1 MTTRAVPNR
10 AMKEALRFL
19 YPALMRLAA
28 VFAKDRNG
36 QKKKTA
42 EEIRKDFDSYCMGI
56 IESAVPK
63 DNVYVEELSYQVKTI
78 SKEKVK
84 LDDFQ
89 NSKYVG
95 SVFKKKLPFLSI
107 NK

>member
-36 QKKKTA
+36 QKKKKRLKKSEKILILIA
-42 EEIRKDFDSYCMGI
+42 W
-56 IESAVPK
+56 
-63 DNVYVEELSYQVKTI
+63 EL
-78 SKEKVK
+78 
-84 LDDFQ
+84 
-89 NSKYVG
+89 
-95 SVFKKKLPFLSI
+95 
-107 NK
+107 